1 MTTNFRET
9 LRWGLALEYST
20 LYLTDR
26 FTGGPPKE
34 EPLYQFVTLIEFAF
48 VSPAGEK

>member
-1 MTTNFRET
+1 M
-9 LRWGLALEYST
+9 RWGFALEFST

-34 EPLYQFVTLIEFAF
+34 ELLYQVVPLVEFAF
-48 VSPAGEK
+48 VSPAGEKTAAT